1 MIGYYILAFDGDS
14 FENVLYPAM
23 RRAYY
28 MNDFGPLE
36 RVSAEYPQLATYLD
50 FAREWAARG
59 CRRPLKLFTKG
70 VCEYN
75 VKSLGIGRIISPD
88 PAEGDMAGWNQA
100 LEVLERDGRCSLIGV
115 PCGQN
120 RIIHSDLVNL
130 CRYTTAR
137 GRPWELGTPAQRDYI
152 YRAPAG
158 DRYATFVELLLDQL
172 TAADAAPPEVQRL
185 LRKLSNAFSTDIEL
199 HYTPDQTAFLGYLTQ
214 RDVQTLYTSLT
225 EVTLP
230 DPLATDYLDCLR
242 GFLADALMHESG
254 LVLEMA

>member
-36 RVSAEYPQLATYLD
+36 RVSAEYRQLTTYLD

-75 VKSLGIGRIISPD
+75 VKSLGIGRIEPPD
-88 PAEGDMAGWNQA
+88 PAESDMAGWNQA
-100 LEVLERDGRCSLIGV
+100 LEVLEREGRCSLIGV

-130 CRYTTAR
+130 CRSLPGQTSD
-137 GRPWELGTPAQRDYI
+137 ELTHTKKGCH
-152 YRAPAG
+152 AG
-158 DRYATFVELLLDQL
+158 EGVSH
-172 TAADAAPPEVQRL
+172 V
-185 LRKLSNAFSTDIEL
+185 I
-199 HYTPDQTAFLGYLTQ
+199 
-214 RDVQTLYTSLT
+214 
-225 EVTLP
+225 
-230 DPLATDYLDCLR
+230 DPLL
-242 GFLADALMHESG
+242 GP
-254 LVLEMA
+254 

>member
-1 MIGYYILAFDGDS
+1 MNGYYVLAFDGES
-14 FENVLYPAM
+14 FENIVYPAM

-36 RVSAEYPQLATYLD
+36 RVAAEYPPLAAYLE
-50 FAREWAARG
+50 FAREWTGRG

-75 VKSLGIGRIISPD
+75 VKSLGIGRIVPPD
-88 PAEGDMAGWNQA
+88 PAESDTTGWEQT
-100 LEVLERDGRCSLIGV
+100 LEVLEREGRCTLIGV

-120 RIIHSDLVNL
+120 RVIHSDLVNL

-137 GRPWELGTPAQRDYI
+137 GRPWELGTPAQRNFV

-158 DRYATFVELLLDQL
+158 ERYTTFVDLLIDQL
-172 TAADAAPPEVQRL
+172 TATHALSADLLRL
-185 LRKLSNAFSTDIEL
+185 LHKLNGGFSADLEL

-214 RDVQTLYTSLT
+214 RDVQILYQALGEAS
-225 EVTLP
+225 LP
-230 DPLATDYLDCLR
+230 DSLATQYLDCLR
-242 GFLADALMHESG
+242 GFLADALMHDSG
-254 LVLEMA
+254 MVLEMA